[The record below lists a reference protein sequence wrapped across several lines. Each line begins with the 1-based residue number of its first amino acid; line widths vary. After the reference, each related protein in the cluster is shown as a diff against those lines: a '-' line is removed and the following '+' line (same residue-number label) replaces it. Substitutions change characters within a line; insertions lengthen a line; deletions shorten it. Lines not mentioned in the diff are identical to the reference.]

1 MSLSGKVPLWVML
14 ATGFEKQFTGHL
26 RRCWT
31 QYGKLKK
38 WHQWRQLIRSHIK
51 DFIHIFHICTI
62 STPKDLYTHF
72 NVLKLVELHLSLRSC
87 SNFST
92 SNKPEDWINSL
103 TTRRLTSSLHGAL
116 TWARGYHWTERVLNG
131 GGTAGVI
138 LCHAPLYL
146 LSTTPEKDQN
156 RQRNSTMW
164 EFLLVLPCLWRSA
177 PSPIFKY
184 PPPLKQALSCFKTAG
199 RSSFSEEI
207 VDLRA
212 TNFSCGW
219 RHTWCSTEYFQQQGS
234 VCGIEPK

>member
-1 MSLSGKVPLWVML
+1 M
-14 ATGFEKQFTGHL
+14 
-26 RRCWT
+26 
-31 QYGKLKK
+31 
-38 WHQWRQLIRSHIK
+38 
-51 DFIHIFHICTI
+51 
-62 STPKDLYTHF
+62 
-72 NVLKLVELHLSLRSC
+72 LKLVELHLSFRSC

-138 LCHAPLYL
+138 LCHAPLSL

-219 RHTWCSTEYFQQQGS
+219 RHTWCSTWVFPAAGQCLWDRAKVNSS
-234 VCGIEPK
+234 VCVFMVIQELVFQFFFLNRFKDNNGAP